1 MQIYIDEKLIDVRTQ
16 ATYLISRFKLCKSTS
31 IFSNNQ

>member
-1 MQIYIDEKLIDVRTQ
+1 MQIYIDAKLIDIRTQ
-16 ATYLISRFKLCKSTS
+16 ATYLTSRFKLRKSTS